1 MDKRHWIA
9 AVLVVSLGLNLVG
22 AGALLARWYM
32 GSPSP
37 PMVWALQGMDQSV
50 RQQMRPLL
58 RDKSEAVAPLRR
70 AYRES
75 LKDIRKVVT
84 SEPLDEVALAAALA
98 DMRAVSTRY
107 QLEMHNTALELLPK
121 MSREQ
126 RVRLLQRLMQGGAV
140 ATAGGARVKN
150 HPDHLV
156 PRPPGTRPLPCQNR
170 GRDPPPVQLTG
181 ATAATRQPNS
191 RQYPGKQSAGSRCPQ
206 GGGC

>member
-22 AGALLARWYM
+22 AGALLTRWYM

-37 PMVWALQGMDQSV
+37 PMIWALQGMDQSV
-50 RQQMRPLL
+50 REQMRPLL

-75 LKDIRKVVT
+75 LRDIRKVVT
-84 SEPLDEVALAAALA
+84 AEPLDEAALAAALA

-126 RVRLLQRLMQGGAV
+126 RVRLLQRLMKGV
-140 ATAGGARVKN
+140 AGGDRRGRQGEK
-150 HPDHLV
+150 P
-156 PRPPGTRPLPCQNR
+156 PRPPRPE
-170 GRDPPPVQLTG
+170 
-181 ATAATRQPNS
+181 A
-191 RQYPGKQSAGSRCPQ
+191 PGDAPTSLSEQ
-206 GGGC
+206 GGRPATGSPDGSNSSDAPTQ

>member
-37 PMVWALQGMDQSV
+37 PMIWALQGMDQSV
-50 RQQMRPLL
+50 REQMRPLL

-75 LKDIRKVVT
+75 LRDIRKVVT
-84 SEPLDEVALAAALA
+84 AEPLDEAALAAALA

-126 RVRLLQRLMQGGAV
+126 RVRLLHRLMQGA
-140 ATAGGARVKN
+140 AGGDRRGREGEK
-150 HPDHLV
+150 P
-156 PRPPGTRPLPCQNR
+156 PRPPRPEAP
-170 GRDPPPVQLTG
+170 RDAPTSPSEQGARPATG
-181 ATAATRQPNS
+181 SADGGNS
-191 RQYPGKQSAGSRCPQ
+191 SDAPTQ
-206 GGGC
+206 